1 MTFRELDRTEDK
13 CFDTLYVDKWQ
24 LFVSISM
31 LINSAEPGSHL
42 RLGGLSLHRGL
53 VTGRD
58 PKLNSLLWQ
67 HNAGIYG
74 DLSFGHVTL
83 SLLDLF
89 IVTKNIL
96 RESEAGG

>member
-1 MTFRELDRTEDK
+1 
-13 CFDTLYVDKWQ
+13 
-24 LFVSISM
+24 M

-53 VTGRD
+53 VTVVTGRD